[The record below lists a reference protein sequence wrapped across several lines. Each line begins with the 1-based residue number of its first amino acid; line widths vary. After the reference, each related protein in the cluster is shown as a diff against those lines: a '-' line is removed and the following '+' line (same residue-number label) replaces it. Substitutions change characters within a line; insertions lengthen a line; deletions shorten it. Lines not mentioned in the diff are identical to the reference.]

1 MLWTVFLVVTRCR
14 LGSGGGAEG
23 NLVRV
28 WIGGKKTVI
37 LDCFEAL
44 DGIVGEIGRFSELCD
59 DEEQVLERKG
69 SNRRGDGGF
78 VKKGELSLLGVQ
90 VSD

>member
-1 MLWTVFLVVTRCR
+1 
-14 LGSGGGAEG
+14 
-23 NLVRV
+23 VRV
-28 WIGGKKTVI
+28 WISGKKTVI

-78 VKKGELSLLGVQ
+78 V
-90 VSD
+90 